1 MMNTT
6 KNKVHVYFDSNLN
19 KDKKPIDEIIIESSI
34 GFDNEDFRNRIQ
46 DELNFLGMEWSELAE
61 SCYLKRERIYELMK
75 GNSEF
80 EYYEINVISK
90 RLGF

>member
-1 MMNTT
+1 MKTKT
-6 KNKVHVYFDSNLN
+6 KNKVHVYFDSNINEL
-19 KDKKPIDEIIIESSI
+19 KKPQDEIIIESSI
-34 GFDNEDFRNRIQ
+34 GFNHSDFKNRILDQ
-46 DELNFLGMEWSELAE
+46 LQFLGLEWFELAE

-75 GNSEF
+75 GNAEF

>member
-1 MMNTT
+1 MTIKT
-6 KNKVHVYFDSNLN
+6 KNKVHVYFDSNINGL
-19 KDKKPIDEIIIESSI
+19 KKPQDEIIIESSI

-46 DELNFLGMEWSELAE
+46 DEINFLGMEWSELAE

-75 GNSEF
+75 GNAEF

>member
-1 MMNTT
+1 MKKT
-6 KNKVHVYFDSNLN
+6 KNREHVYFDSNLN
-19 KDKKPIDEIIIESSI
+19 NDKKPIDEIIVESSI
-34 GFDNEDFRNRIQ
+34 GFDNIDFRNRIQ

-61 SCYLKRERIYELMK
+61 SCYLKRERIYSLLK
-75 GNSEF
+75 GTEEF

>member
-6 KNKVHVYFDSNLN
+6 KNKVHVYFDSNIN
-19 KDKKPIDEIIIESSI
+19 RDKKPIDEIIIESSI
-34 GFDNEDFRNRIQ
+34 GFDNDDFRNRILDQ
-46 DELNFLGMEWSELAE
+46 LQFLGLEWAELAE
-61 SCYLKRERIYELMK
+61 SCYLKRERIYSLLK
-75 GNSEF
+75 GTEEF

>member
-1 MMNTT
+1 MTTT
-6 KNKVHVYFDSNLN
+6 KKRVHVYFDSNLN
-19 KDKKPIDEIIIESSI
+19 GIKKKGEEIIIESSI
-34 GFDNEDFRNRIQ
+34 GFDNIDFRNRIQ

-75 GNSEF
+75 GNAEF